1 MAFASFPLSKEV
13 LYGPLYKAISK
24 QLPLWGGAHK
34 EGVLIL
40 EKETAFSS
48 ADIALIDGLIAAHDK
63 QAELQKLAAR
73 ELLVKQERE
82 KKPGNLSDKER
93 IARIELILGLD

>member
-1 MAFASFPLSKEV
+1 MAFAFFPTNKEI

-24 QLPLWGGAHK
+24 QIPLWGGGFND
-34 EGVLIL
+34 GVLTL
-40 EKETAFSS
+40 EKETAFSHS
-48 ADIALIDGLIAAHDK
+48 DIALIEDLITAHDK
-63 QAELQKLAAR
+63 QVELQKLAAR

>member
-1 MAFASFPLSKEV
+1 MAVTWFPLNKEV

-24 QLPLWGGAHK
+24 QIPLWGGAHK
-34 EGVLIL
+34 EGFLIL
-40 EKETAFSS
+40 EKETAFSPS
-48 ADIALIDGLIAAHDK
+48 DIALVEGLITAHDK
-63 QAELQKLAAR
+63 QAELQKLANR